1 MSNNKAELLIDHL
14 DNKLTGSTWSPEVE
28 QLIRD
33 DGETAEEWHRLNTAV
48 DAVRDAAMHEQ
59 VMAIRKEWMSQQTA
73 AAAGASKARVFT
85 MYRNVMRI
93 AACVLVMAGGA
104 AVYKYT
110 TTSATGLYREY
121 YSSYELTTN
130 RGAAVTDPIEQA
142 YNDKNWAGVLSL
154 YNATKDNS
162 SKSCFLAGMANLEL
176 KNYDVA
182 AMQFKQ
188 VIVENLRSGSDY
200 FQDEAEY
207 YLAMSWLATDH
218 ADQALPILERIK
230 ADAHHLYHQ
239 KVLAMSSA
247 DLHIA
252 SFKDHK

>member
-1 MSNNKAELLIDHL
+1 MSNSKSELLIDHL
-14 DNKLTGSTWSPEVE
+14 DNKLTGTWSPEVE
-28 QLIRD
+28 QWIAED
-33 DGETAEEWHRLNTAV
+33 KETSEDWRHLNIAV

-59 VMAIRKEWMSQQTA
+59 VMAIRKEWMAQQNDEKQ
-73 AAAGASKARVFT
+73 SKTGVFT

-110 TTSATGLYREY
+110 TTNSSGLYQEY
-121 YSSYELTTN
+121 YSSYDLTAS
-130 RGAAVTDPIEQA
+130 RGAAITDPIEQA
-142 YNDKNWAGVLSL
+142 YNDKNWTGVIAL
-154 YNATKDNS
+154 YNNTKDNT
-162 SKSCFLAGMANLEL
+162 SKSCFLAGIANLEL

-182 AMQFKQ
+182 TTQFKQ

-207 YLAMSWLATDH
+207 YLAMSWLASNQPDKAMPLLEKIR
-218 ADQALPILERIK
+218 ADQ
-230 ADAHHLYHQ
+230 HHLYHQ
-239 KVLAMSSA
+239 KVTSMSFT

-252 SFKDHK
+252 EYKNHN